1 MAVNPRKIG
10 LRLEPLCLIL
20 LYDFGDGGKLR
31 KRYMPLRSIKSTSDP
46 RAKAEELK
54 IRHLKHLERVPLVV
68 LIKLISIVR
77 EIDNGQLTV
86 SQAAERVSRQFSVD
100 TERDLNVA
108 SDTEL
113 RRQKDLMEVSFIEH
127 AILPGH
133 PDYVYDK
140 KVVFNQPSDALS
152 AWDEDDWFTSKKLF
166 SNYYFSAF
174 HFYFQINLLFQAD
187 EKPRHV
193 TKKKT

>member
-1 MAVNPRKIG
+1 MATVNPRKIG
-10 LRLEPLCLIL
+10 LRLEPLSLIL
-20 LYDFGDGGKLR
+20 LYDFGQGGKLR
-31 KRYMPLRSIKSTSDP
+31 KRYMPLRSVKSMSDP
-46 RAKAEELK
+46 RIKAEELK
-54 IRHLKHLERVPLVV
+54 IRHLKHLERVPLIV

-86 SQAAERVSRQFSVD
+86 SQAAERVSRQFSID
-100 TERDLNVA
+100 RERDLNVA

-140 KVVFNQPSDALS
+140 KVVFNQTSDALS
-152 AWDEDDWFTSKKLF
+152 AWDEDD
-166 SNYYFSAF
+166 
-174 HFYFQINLLFQAD
+174 
-187 EKPRHV
+187 
-193 TKKKT
+193 